1 MNTETI
7 ALIGCITGIAS
18 LIISFYKVLGERMR
32 LKIIYNQK
40 TSLWFDKLE
49 LYKSCNTKY
58 QGLIDIHIIN
68 KSANPITIFKLDL
81 YLGKE
86 KLTTR
91 KFEYD
96 SFKLLETV
104 KDEWH
109 YTEIEFNMAS
119 KFDTP
124 LKLEPYCAFHG
135 QIFLP
140 FLPDDISETAKI
152 IAIFKT
158 TKRTKIKFFK
168 LKHFRKQIYYKDKGT
183 YEYE

>member
-1 MNTETI
+1 M
-7 ALIGCITGIAS
+7 ITPFKKFNFCS
-18 LIISFYKVLGERMR
+18 LCCFENCKHFSFFTDVIRKKR
-32 LKIIYNQK
+32 
-40 TSLWFDKLE
+40 
-49 LYKSCNTKY
+49 CNTKY

-109 YTEIEFNMAS
+109 YSEIEFNMTS
-119 KFDTP
+119 KFD
-124 LKLEPYCAFHG
+124 
-135 QIFLP
+135 
-140 FLPDDISETAKI
+140 
-152 IAIFKT
+152 
-158 TKRTKIKFFK
+158 
-168 LKHFRKQIYYKDKGT
+168 
-183 YEYE
+183 